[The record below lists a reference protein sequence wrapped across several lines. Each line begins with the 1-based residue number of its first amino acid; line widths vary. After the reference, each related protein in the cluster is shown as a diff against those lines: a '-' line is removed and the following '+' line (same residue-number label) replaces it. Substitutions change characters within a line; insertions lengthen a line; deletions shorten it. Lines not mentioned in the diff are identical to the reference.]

1 MRHNL
6 NLNWLRSF
14 EAAARLLSFTS
25 ASQEIGLTQTAVSQH
40 IKALEAQLGDKLFV
54 RRPKS
59 LQLTDVGKAYLLP
72 VREALGTIEM
82 STTGL
87 FGPRGAATITIR
99 ASMAFIMWLS
109 PRLDGFLRDHPDTS
123 VKLLTSIWKDSSE
136 QHPVDVDIVLASKD
150 YAGPNLEPLSDE
162 AIVPIVSAVSHEM
175 IKGPK
180 DLLQHP
186 SIHIL
191 GFDDHWARYLSAFS
205 LESTRPGARLVT
217 DTSTAAIEMV
227 DAGLGCAVVIERF
240 AARAMA
246 AGQNIRIAGEAVALE
261 QSHYLIRTDHRAA
274 VRPQIEAFNSWL
286 RQQF

>member
-72 VREALGTIEM
+72 VREALSTIEM

-87 FGPRGAATITIR
+87 FGPHRAATITIR

-109 PRLDGFLRDHPDTS
+109 PRLDGFLNDHPDTS
-123 VKLLTSIWKDSSE
+123 VKLITSIWKDASD

-162 AIVPIVSAVSHEM
+162 AIVPIVSAASHGM
-175 IKGPK
+175 IKGPR
-180 DLLQHP
+180 DLLQYP

-205 LESTRPGARLVT
+205 LKSERPGARLVT

-227 DAGLGCAVVIERF
+227 AAGLGCALVIERF
-240 AARAMA
+240 AAQAIA
-246 AGQNIRIAGEAVALE
+246 AGQNIRIVGEAAALE
-261 QSHYLIRTDHRAA
+261 QSHYLIRTDHHAA
-274 VRPQIEAFNSWL
+274 VRPQVEAFNSWL